1 MDTDTIMEE
10 LTETQLM
17 LRGLEQL
24 MFDNDWIDTDVLAML
39 DDEDIPY
46 TRNDKEITHDSED

>member
-17 LRGLEQL
+17 LQGLEQL

>member
-1 MDTDTIMEE
+1 MDTDIIMEE